1 MAVVVRTDY
10 PSALLKDIRGE
21 IEGRRILGWS
31 FDSDGDFFPTGNSE
45 HHGWLRPRL
54 GSDRITF
61 NVLAPQESHMSKAT
75 YAFIHGRFA
84 EMLLEFFD
92 LRLESVS
99 LTSLPIEGDIVRG
112 P

>member
-1 MAVVVRTDY
+1 
-10 PSALLKDIRGE
+10 
-21 IEGRRILGWS
+21 
-31 FDSDGDFFPTGNSE
+31 
-45 HHGWLRPRL
+45 
-54 GSDRITF
+54 
-61 NVLAPQESHMSKAT
+61 MSKAT